1 MKISRLGST
10 ESTLLMLFWLKFIS
24 INEIPEIII
33 NHTKYLN
40 NILLVWLFTTS
51 GFYDKKLNYDFYNI
65 NLQDYDI
72 SIIQN
77 TNIGI
82 INFYDDNKPYLSD
95 LKEINLFDNYDDT
108 VLINYYLQILEALHH
123 SDILYLT
130 FHEENKMLNWYNK
143 EFINF
148 LEPKSYHYI
157 SDKIFFDFIR
167 NKKVLIISSFS
178 ELYEK
183 QYKSGNLKIIYP
195 DFPDILSLSF
205 LQTPYT
211 FFNDGPHNNLLETCD
226 ILFEKIIN
234 LKNNFDCVIISF
246 GCYSNLL
253 ANKINKKL
261 DKDTMTLGDQL
272 QIFFGIINKRNKE
285 KKIKVE
291 NEEYYIKEIPE
302 YYRPFMFEKIENGCY
317 W

>member
-10 ESTLLMLFWLKFIS
+10 ESTLLMLFWLKYIS
-24 INEIPEIII
+24 INELPEIII
-33 NHTKYLN
+33 NHTKFLN
-40 NILLVWLFTTS
+40 NILLIWLFTTS

-65 NLQDYDI
+65 KLEEYDI
-72 SIIQN
+72 SLIKN
-77 TNIGI
+77 SNIMVT
-82 INFYDDNKPYLSD
+82 NFYDDTKPYYCN
-95 LKEINLFDNYDDT
+95 LKEIKLFDNYDDT
-108 VLINYYLQILEALHH
+108 ALINYYLQILEALKC

-130 FHEENKMLNWYNK
+130 IHEENNLLNGYIK
-143 EFINF
+143 EFIDF
-148 LEPKSYHYI
+148 LEPKSYDYI

-195 DFPDILSLSF
+195 DFPDISSLSF

-211 FFNDGPHNNLLETCD
+211 FFNDGPHNN
-226 ILFEKIIN
+226 ILDTSDMIFEKIID
-234 LKNNFDCVIISF
+234 LNNSFDCVVISF
-246 GCYSNLL
+246 GCYSNIL

-261 DKDTMTLGDQL
+261 NKDTMTIGDQL
-272 QIFFGIINKRNKE
+272 QLFFGIINKRNKD
-285 KKIKVE
+285 KKIKLQ
-291 NEEYYIKEIPE
+291 NEELYIKEIPNN
-302 YYRPFMFEKIENGCY
+302 YKPFMSEKIENSCY